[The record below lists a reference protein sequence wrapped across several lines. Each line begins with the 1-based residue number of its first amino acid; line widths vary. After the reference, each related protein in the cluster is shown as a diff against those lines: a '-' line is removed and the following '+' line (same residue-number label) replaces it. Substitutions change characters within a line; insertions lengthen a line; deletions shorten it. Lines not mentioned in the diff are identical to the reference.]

1 MKRGNV
7 FSILVFAFLFLFGF
21 NAALWCQEAKRV
33 LFIGNSY
40 VYTNNLPQVLSR
52 VAEHNGKR
60 IVCESSTMGGY
71 TFWSHL
77 ASPATL
83 AKIQS
88 GNYDC
93 IVLQG
98 QSQEVAFPDEQ
109 FYFQVYPNAM
119 KLDSVCKVYNPQARI
134 IFFGTWG
141 YRYGDAMNCP
151 YYEAFCTFESMTERL
166 TENYR
171 LMARDFR
178 SDMSPV
184 GEAFLQSFLTDST
197 VVLHSSDNSHPAMNG
212 TYIAACCFYCSI
224 FGEALASV
232 PAINGISADE
242 AEYFMRIAN
251 RTVVERRNE
260 WNFSELSSDIS
271 EAGESCLPDFKA
283 YLRSEN
289 LLRLESKGISGET
302 QVDLISADG
311 RIIAS
316 LRRFIPLGGAI
327 DISLP
332 QYRGLMFI
340 KLTNGSHTVCKP
352 LPVTNF

>member
-7 FSILVFAFLFLFGF
+7 FGVLVFAFLFLLGF

-134 IFFGTWG
+134 IFFGT
-141 YRYGDAMNCP
+141 
-151 YYEAFCTFESMTERL
+151 
-166 TENYR
+166 
-171 LMARDFR
+171 
-178 SDMSPV
+178 
-184 GEAFLQSFLTDST
+184 
-197 VVLHSSDNSHPAMNG
+197 
-212 TYIAACCFYCSI
+212 
-224 FGEALASV
+224 
-232 PAINGISADE
+232 
-242 AEYFMRIAN
+242 
-251 RTVVERRNE
+251 
-260 WNFSELSSDIS
+260 
-271 EAGESCLPDFKA
+271 
-283 YLRSEN
+283 
-289 LLRLESKGISGET
+289 
-302 QVDLISADG
+302 
-311 RIIAS
+311 
-316 LRRFIPLGGAI
+316 
-327 DISLP
+327 
-332 QYRGLMFI
+332 
-340 KLTNGSHTVCKP
+340 
-352 LPVTNF
+352 